1 MKEGYNLLMNKINK
15 DNKKDKEKIIR
26 KIKILPK
33 K

>member
-15 DNKKDKEKIIR
+15 DNNKDKEKIIR